1 MSEKRANDRRRAATC
16 CGAALLG
23 AVMLAGC
30 AHHAG
35 AIAGEMA
42 GEVPEPLIQESL
54 RTLGDEETR
63 ELIADVLGMPE
74 VQDATRELI
83 GSVTDGAID
92 ALTEEERAARLS
104 ELSTAFVARVSDTL
118 ADVIE
123 RDIGPAVVQT
133 LARALDASLRTIL
146 SDRTI
151 ERLSEAIGIVAQQS
165 AAALAVAMREELGP
179 AMRAALREDLGPALR
194 DAMASP
200 ETQEVIADTTRT
212 MSREMVLGVQDA
224 FEEIEAREG
233 SQQTNTILTRLQD
246 VAGGGFDFL
255 RVALIALAL
264 ALLVAL
270 LFLVRAIAR
279 AREHEAEAH
288 RREAAMVALTEAI
301 KSTEDRPWS
310 RELLDLLKDSF
321 RDNEHADYLRD
332 VLRRNRHLRVGGRSR
347 DAPGGGATGPLEPQ
361 GT

>member
-1 MSEKRANDRRRAATC
+1 MAILSATW
-16 CGAALLG
+16 LP
-23 AVMLAGC
+23 GC
-30 AHHAG
+30 ATHAG

-54 RTLGDEETR
+54 RTLADDETQ
-63 ELIADVLGMPE
+63 ELIAEVLGMPA

-83 GSVTDGAID
+83 GNVTDGAIE
-92 ALTEEERAARLS
+92 ALTNEERAARLT
-104 ELSTAFVARVSDTL
+104 ELSQQFVARVSDTL

-123 RDIGPAVVQT
+123 RDIGPAMVQT
-133 LARALDASLRTIL
+133 LTRALDASLRRIL
-146 SDRTI
+146 SDETI
-151 ERLSEAIGIVAQQS
+151 ERMSQAVALVAQQS
-165 AAALAVAMREELGP
+165 AAALAVAVREELGP
-179 AMRAALREDLGPALR
+179 ALRAALREDLGPALR
-194 DAMASP
+194 EAMASP

-212 MSREMVLGVQDA
+212 MSRGMVLGVQDA

-233 SQQTNTILTRLQD
+233 PQQTNTILTRLQD
-246 VAGGGFDFL
+246 FAGGGLNILQF
-255 RVALIALAL
+255 ALAALAL

-270 LFLVRAIAR
+270 LFLVRAIAK

-288 RREAAMVALTEAI
+288 RREAAMIALTEAI
-301 KSTEDRPWS
+301 KNTEDRPWS

-332 VLRRNRHLRVGGRSR
+332 VLRRNRHLRVGGRDR
-347 DAPGGGATGPLEPQ
+347 DVPGGASGPLEPQ